1 MIQISFISDVCHI
14 SHKATGPSYTYIC
27 RMDKSCEFCAIR
39 SRAVETLTNEE
50 FLIHQENCAE
60 LELKAG
66 ESIFKEGQLSSHIAY
81 LKSGLAKIHKKGVK
95 GTDQILK
102 IVLPARYI
110 GLQTILQN
118 KVHQYSA
125 SVIED
130 SIVCYIDIFSFK
142 GLIARN
148 ANFANEL
155 ILYLCQD
162 ELSYFERFVNVHQ
175 KQIDGRLAD
184 TILFFADK
192 VRKNDAFSIPLS
204 RADLAALVCATRE
217 SVTRTLKDLIDL
229 GTVQVQGRHFKIL
242 DKKLLTA
249 ISKNG

>member
-1 MIQISFISDVCHI
+1 MKH
-14 SHKATGPSYTYIC
+14 
-27 RMDKSCEFCAIR
+27 CEICAIR
-39 SRAVETLTNEE
+39 SRAVQTLTKEE
-50 FLIHQENCAE
+50 FIIHQDNCAE
-60 LELKAG
+60 LELDAG
-66 ESIFKEGQLSSHIAY
+66 ESLFKEGQLSSHIAY
-81 LKSGLAKIHKKGVK
+81 LKTGLAKIHKRGVK

-102 IVLPARYI
+102 IVTPGRYI
-110 GLQTILQN
+110 GLQTILSN

-125 SVIED
+125 SVIEK
-130 SIVCYIDIFSFK
+130 STVCYIDITSFK
-142 GLIARN
+142 GLITKN

-184 TILFFADK
+184 TILFFATE
-192 VRKNDAFSIPLS
+192 VRNSDQFIIPLS

-217 SVTRTLKDLIDL
+217 SVTRALKDLIDI
-229 GTVQVQGRHFKIL
+229 GTIKVHGKKFEIL
-242 DKKLLTA
+242 NRTLLTA